1 MDQMRTA
8 VRQCYG
14 WSLPYGISID
24 GEQDFNDHGEIINIL
39 LNRRLRMLA
48 RDLVVYGS
56 LIRGQ
61 FLQDIIE
68 DDLSDTFAVR
78 YKSLLQEQ
86 EGLVTTK

>member
-14 WSLPYGISID
+14 WSLPYGISIG
-24 GEQDFNDHGEIINIL
+24 GEQDFKDRGEISNIL
-39 LNRRLRMLA
+39 LNRQLRMLA
-48 RDLVVYGS
+48 RDSVVYGS
-56 LIRGQ
+56 FITGQ

-68 DDLSDTFAVR
+68 DDLPDTFAAR

-86 EGLVTTK
+86 EALVTK